1 MATPKK
7 FAWAAAQAQQILD
20 AGDTAVAQIQGRA
33 VVLLA
38 TTGARS
44 GQTRHVPLMRVEH
57 DGSYAAVAS
66 AGGQERDP
74 QWAHNLRAHPDVD
87 VLDGTQH
94 HATRVREL
102 PVGDERDG
110 WWQRCVAAFPPYAE
124 YQDTAERL
132 IPVFLLEPAG

>member
-1 MATPKK
+1 MATPQK
-7 FAWAAAQAQQILD
+7 FAWAVDQAQQIRD
-20 AGDTAVAQIQGRA
+20 ADDTSVAQIQGRP

-74 QWAHNLRAHPDVD
+74 QWAHNLRAHRDVD
-87 VLDGTQH
+87 VLDGTEH
-94 HATRVREL
+94 RMTRVREL
-102 PVGDERDG
+102 PPGDERDA
-110 WWQRCVAAFPPYAE
+110 WWERCVAAFPPYAE
-124 YQDTAERL
+124 YQERAERL
-132 IPVFLLEPAG
+132 IPVFVLEPAG